1 MSNSD
6 ARSESNFSADDPAIL
21 TPSSESSESLYNGP
35 PSVEKLA
42 DIVKEI
48 CKRLPWHLGGN
59 FHHFSEQISQMGVA
73 MADEARESRRLRREV
88 DRLSKEVDGLKENH
102 GYLSARMYRTEV
114 AAEAEEETSRLRKET
129 DRLAKEVTGLRR
141 EGAEQKEQISF
152 LQKQVRVLHE
162 ERIADQLKQFFEK
175 KSLEFLQKKSF
186 ETQREPGDTP
196 QEGHIIDPQSE
207 SNRDKEPGNVR
218 SEEHIHA
225 IRSQLDDQKE
235 MMSRLPKTINEELRP
250 QLSFDP
256 QKIGFFDPSFGLQK
270 DGSGECG
277 IQNGAMIYRNVELF
291 IDAAEAASRSTS
303 IRIIRKNLQH
313 CLLGPARIWYVSV
326 LTNEE
331 RDEVATGDRLLNWTL
346 LLRKMWDCKRL
357 PPAVV
362 DRKGILRLTGARL
375 QGQYSTMEFL
385 LKATRFL
392 RRIGVED
399 TRSQLLLFHENME
412 PSLQEII
419 DPPFDEET
427 LNTFII
433 RVDRTIREKGW
444 MSFRADF

>member
-1 MSNSD
+1 MWNSD

-88 DRLSKEVDGLKENH
+88 DRLSKEVGGLKENH

-114 AAEAEEETSRLRKET
+114 AAEAEEETSRLRKEI
-129 DRLAKEVTGLRR
+129 DHLAKEVTDLRK

-152 LQKQVRVLHE
+152 LQQQVCVLHE
-162 ERIADQLKQFFEK
+162 ERIADQLKQSFEK

-186 ETQREPGDTP
+186 ESQKEPGDIP

-218 SEEHIHA
+218 SEEHFHA
-225 IRSQLDDQKE
+225 IRSQMDDQKE

-256 QKIGFFDPSFGLQK
+256 QKIGFFDPSFGL
-270 DGSGECG
+270 
-277 IQNGAMIYRNVELF
+277 
-291 IDAAEAASRSTS
+291 
-303 IRIIRKNLQH
+303 
-313 CLLGPARIWYVSV
+313 
-326 LTNEE
+326 
-331 RDEVATGDRLLNWTL
+331 
-346 LLRKMWDCKRL
+346 
-357 PPAVV
+357 
-362 DRKGILRLTGARL
+362 
-375 QGQYSTMEFL
+375 
-385 LKATRFL
+385 
-392 RRIGVED
+392 
-399 TRSQLLLFHENME
+399 
-412 PSLQEII
+412 
-419 DPPFDEET
+419 
-427 LNTFII
+427 
-433 RVDRTIREKGW
+433 
-444 MSFRADF
+444 